1 MGPDATV
8 RAMAVDPINEATAP
22 PERER
27 RTGERRSGDRR
38 SAERLVSVV
47 SPTFNEADNVEP
59 LVEALES
66 ALEGTPHEIIIVDD
80 DSPDHTWEVA
90 EKLAEQRPHLHVIRR
105 FGDPGLSQAV
115 LAGMS
120 AARGD
125 VIAVIDA
132 DLQHDERI
140 LPEMVDRVRS
150 GDADVVVGTRAADGG
165 SYGDWSTARRF
176 VSWVATLIAR
186 LLLRV
191 PVSDPMSGF
200 FAISRDA
207 YQRCGPTVNPRGF
220 KILLEFIGRRG
231 SGLAVSEVGYTFR
244 NRVHGETK
252 MSPSVI
258 RSYLLA
264 VVELRLGRQIKG
276 QLVLYALVGAS
287 GAFVNLAVFTLG
299 EIIGLPS
306 FRTGISDWID
316 PVEWSVL
323 LGIQAA
329 IVWNFLLNNTFT
341 FWERRFSVR
350 QMPFGFLLFE
360 CVSVLGLVINLGVFQ
375 FLQSTGWGWN
385 AIGREPARYLHHV
398 IGMSVALVSNYF
410 LNVNYTWRRRAPTA

>member
-1 MGPDATV
+1 MQEGQLLSIVT
-8 RAMAVDPINEATAP
+8 
-22 PERER
+22 
-27 RTGERRSGDRR
+27 
-38 SAERLVSVV
+38 
-47 SPTFNEADNVEP
+47 PTFNERDNIGP
-59 LVEALES
+59 LVEALDD
-66 ALEGTPHEIIIVDD
+66 ALEDLPHEILVVDD
-80 DSPDHTWEVA
+80 DSPDRTWEVA
-90 EKLAEQRPHLHVIRR
+90 EAIAEEKPHVKVIRR

-115 LAGMS
+115 LAGM
-120 AARGD
+120 AAAEGD
-125 VIAVIDA
+125 VLAVIDA

-140 LPEMVDRVRS
+140 LPEMVRRVRE
-150 GDADVVVGTRAADGG
+150 DEADVVVGTRAAEGG
-165 SYGDWSTARRF
+165 SYGDWSAGRRF
-176 VSWVATLIAR
+176 VSWVATMIAR

-207 YQRCGPTVNPRGF
+207 YQRVGPSVNPRGF

-231 SGLAVSEVGYTFR
+231 AGLRVAEVGYTFR
-244 NRVHGETK
+244 NRLHGETK

-264 VVELRLGRQIKG
+264 VVELRLGRQVKG

-287 GAFVNLAVFTLG
+287 GVVVNLVVFTIC

-329 IVWNFLLNNTFT
+329 IIWNFLLNNTFT
-341 FWERRFSVR
+341 FWERRFR
-350 QMPFGFLLFE
+350 PKQMPFGFLLFE
-360 CVSVLGLVINLGVFQ
+360 CVSILGLVINLGVFQ
-375 FLQSTGWGWN
+375 FLQSTGWGWS
-385 AIGREPARYLHHV
+385 AIGREPARYLHHIV
-398 IGMSVALVSNYF
+398 GMSVALVSNYF
-410 LNVNYTWRRRAPTA
+410 LNVNYTWRHRPPTS

>member
-1 MGPDATV
+1 MQEDQLLSIVT
-8 RAMAVDPINEATAP
+8 
-22 PERER
+22 
-27 RTGERRSGDRR
+27 
-38 SAERLVSVV
+38 
-47 SPTFNEADNVEP
+47 PTFNERDNIGP
-59 LVEALES
+59 LVEALDD
-66 ALEGTPHEIIIVDD
+66 ALEDLPHEILVVDD
-80 DSPDHTWEVA
+80 DSPDRTWEVA
-90 EKLAEQRPHLHVIRR
+90 EAIAEKKPHVKVIRR

-115 LAGMS
+115 LAGM
-120 AARGD
+120 AAAEGD
-125 VIAVIDA
+125 VLAVIDA

-140 LPEMVDRVRS
+140 LPEMVSRVRG
-150 GDADVVVGTRAADGG
+150 GDADVVVGTRAAEGG
-165 SYGDWSTARRF
+165 SYGDWSASRRF
-176 VSWVATLIAR
+176 VSWVATMIAR

-207 YQRCGPTVNPRGF
+207 YQRVGPSVNPRGF

-231 SGLAVSEVGYTFR
+231 AGLRVTEVGYTFR
-244 NRVHGETK
+244 NRLHGETK

-264 VVELRLGRQIKG
+264 VVELRLGRQVKG

-287 GAFVNLAVFTLG
+287 GVVVNLAVFTIC

-306 FRTGISDWID
+306 FRTGISEWID

-341 FWERRFSVR
+341 FWERRFSPR

-360 CVSVLGLVINLGVFQ
+360 CVSILGLVINLGVFQ
-375 FLQSTGWGWN
+375 FLQSTGWGWS
-385 AIGREPARYLHHV
+385 AIGREPARYLHHIV
-398 IGMSVALVSNYF
+398 GMSVALVSNYF
-410 LNVNYTWRRRAPTA
+410 LNVNYTWRHRAPTS